1 MVSFSSKWGIYKVKI
16 VMPLSLSIYL
26 PLTKILYIAL
36 DKANWSQ
43 PKMEKLYIYVKGVKG

>member
-16 VMPLSLSIYL
+16 IMPLSLSIYL
-26 PLTKILYIAL
+26 PLTKMLYIAL

-43 PKMEKLYIYVKGVKG
+43 TKMEKLYIYVKG